1 MNIEQNEVARHYQ
14 ELGIKFL
21 MPHAALRTLV
31 AVEATL
37 VGSES
42 RNQARSVTRTGS
54 IDYERRRPM
63 AQDTPN
69 TAGLPSQKKFWPPG

>member
-1 MNIEQNEVARHYQ
+1 
-14 ELGIKFL
+14 
-21 MPHAALRTLV
+21 LV